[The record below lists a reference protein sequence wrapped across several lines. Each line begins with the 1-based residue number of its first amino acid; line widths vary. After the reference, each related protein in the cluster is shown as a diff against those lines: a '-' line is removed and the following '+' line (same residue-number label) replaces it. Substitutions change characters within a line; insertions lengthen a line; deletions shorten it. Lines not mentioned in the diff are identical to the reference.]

1 MSTQGE
7 KRSDQREDTRFRVL
21 RLLQV
26 NPQAS
31 QREIAAA
38 VGISL
43 GSAHYVLS
51 ALIETGL
58 VTLASLQAAPERGR
72 HGYILTARGVV
83 EKASIARR
91 FLARKVAHYEALRAE
106 IEALRRDALRP
117 EAGRGGVAEP
127 S

>member
-1 MSTQGE
+1 MSPQGE
-7 KRSDQREDTRFRVL
+7 RRSAQREDTRFRVL

-58 VTLASLQAAPERGR
+58 VTLASFQVAPDRGR

-91 FLARKVAHYEALRAE
+91 FLARKVARYEALRVE
-106 IEALRRDALRP
+106 IEDLRREAQRP
-117 EAGRGGVAEP
+117 GPGLELAEAGT
-127 S
+127 